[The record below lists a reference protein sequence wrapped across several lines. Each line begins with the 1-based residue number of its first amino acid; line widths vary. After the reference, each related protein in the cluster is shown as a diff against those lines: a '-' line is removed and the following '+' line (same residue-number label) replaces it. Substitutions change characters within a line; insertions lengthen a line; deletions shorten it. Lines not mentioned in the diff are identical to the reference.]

1 MGYEMLE
8 LYEAKVSCTVLRGER
23 RSNPPDLPDD
33 CGTTRPSIHSECPYS
48 NVHFCNGSM
57 QSLEDNEV

>member
-33 CGTTRPSIHSECPYS
+33 CGSIRPLSVWGVSIVACVPG
-48 NVHFCNGSM
+48 NGR
-57 QSLEDNEV
+57 V

>member
-23 RSNPPDLPDD
+23 RSNLPDLPDD
-33 CGTTRPSIHSECPYS
+33 CGNPPFYP
-48 NVHFCNGSM
+48 FGM
-57 QSLEDNEV
+57 SLL

>member
-23 RSNPPDLPDD
+23 RSNLPDLPDN
-33 CGTTRPSIHSECPYS
+33 CVTAESRMYNCEPIKVLKFIMPLAITRK
-48 NVHFCNGSM
+48 F
-57 QSLEDNEV
+57 L

>member
-23 RSNPPDLPDD
+23 RSNPPDLPDN
-33 CGTTRPSIHSECPYS
+33 CVKLLLPFGVTLPEYASAVMQLCKASGT
-48 NVHFCNGSM
+48 M
-57 QSLEDNEV
+57 

>member
-23 RSNPPDLPDD
+23 RSNPPDLPD
-33 CGTTRPSIHSECPYS
+33 
-48 NVHFCNGSM
+48 
-57 QSLEDNEV
+57 NEVRIQEQKKLRN

>member
-23 RSNPPDLPDD
+23 RSNPPDLPDN
-33 CGTTRPSIHSECPYS
+33 CL
-48 NVHFCNGSM
+48 VLHFPFGVIR
-57 QSLEDNEV
+57 L

>member
-33 CGTTRPSIHSECPYS
+33 CGLIRPLSAYGVPTVACVPG
-48 NVHFCNGSM
+48 NRKV
-57 QSLEDNEV
+57 

>member
-23 RSNPPDLPDD
+23 RSNPPDLPDNRFKLPFPFGVTLPE
-33 CGTTRPSIHSECPYS
+33 CASLVMMECKASGT
-48 NVHFCNGSM
+48 M
-57 QSLEDNEV
+57 